1 MDMGIK
7 GSNNEPRGTCKMALL
22 DTHSHDKDNGDIS
35 GAIEVTA
42 VFVIIAIRAAFCSKS
57 IAVQSRC
64 KVTPPDN
71 LVLGCALT
79 GRTVGTI

>member
-1 MDMGIK
+1 
-7 GSNNEPRGTCKMALL
+7 MALL
-22 DTHSHDKDNGDIS
+22 DAHSHDKDNGDIS